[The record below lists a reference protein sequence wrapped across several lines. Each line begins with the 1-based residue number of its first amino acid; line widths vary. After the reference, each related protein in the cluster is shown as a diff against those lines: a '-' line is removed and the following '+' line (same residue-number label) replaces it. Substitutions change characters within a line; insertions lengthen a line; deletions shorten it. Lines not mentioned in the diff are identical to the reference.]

1 MIIIVQRAAAITS
14 ETYTP
19 IIYLHDDIGMI
30 TAVCIMIDRSQKLV
44 EWDFSFPLTGFDKG
58 VNDDE

>member
-1 MIIIVQRAAAITS
+1 MDNTTLVDQHRR
-14 ETYTP
+14 YTMF
-19 IIYLHDDIGMI
+19 DVV

-44 EWDFSFPLTGFDKG
+44 EWDFSFPMTGFYGFDKG

>member
-1 MIIIVQRAAAITS
+1 MQQRNKVCFEFELIVREWNT
-14 ETYTP
+14 
-19 IIYLHDDIGMI
+19 

-44 EWDFSFPLTGFDKG
+44 EWDFSFPMTGFYGFDKG

>member
-1 MIIIVQRAAAITS
+1 MLSSARRVLGAKRNVV
-14 ETYTP
+14 
-19 IIYLHDDIGMI
+19 

-44 EWDFSFPLTGFDKG
+44 EWDFSFPMTGFYGFDKG

>member
-1 MIIIVQRAAAITS
+1 MCSDVRS
-14 ETYTP
+14 Y
-19 IIYLHDDIGMI
+19 

-44 EWDFSFPLTGFDKG
+44 EWDFSFPLTGFYGFDKG

>member
-1 MIIIVQRAAAITS
+1 MTMEWLRAR
-14 ETYTP
+14 
-19 IIYLHDDIGMI
+19 D

-44 EWDFSFPLTGFDKG
+44 EWDFSFPLTGFYGFDKG